1 MATLKMILLIAMRNL
16 VQARVRTLFLGTAL
30 TLVTMLLVILMGLSQ
45 GISDNIVRSAT
56 TLSTGHV
63 NVAGFFKATSTDS
76 APLITDASKLKKIVR
91 ENTEGLDYVVDRNR
105 GWARIIS
112 PTGALASLILG
123 VDIEEEAR
131 LVDVLQLAPQS
142 DYKEGGSQKIL
153 GDASKL
159 EDPNTVVLFA
169 TQAER
174 LEVDVGD
181 KLTLRSQ
188 TRDGRAN
195 TVDVTIVAVARDI
208 GILSN
213 FSMFVPKQVVLDL
226 YQLKPD
232 TSGAIQIYLDDID
245 RSREVMEHLRL
256 VLEKE
261 GYELMEYQPAPFFA
275 KFGTT
280 SGEDWIGQK
289 IDLTVWSDEVEFLMW
304 VLTALDTVSYALI
317 AILIAIIA
325 VGVMN
330 TMWISVR
337 KRTGEIGTL
346 RAMGMTKSR
355 VFLLFI
361 SEAFLLG
368 LFASLLGATLATIIA
383 LSINAA
389 EITIPVDAVRA
400 ILLSDKLVLAI
411 GPQQFFIAIGMLT
424 SFTVVSAMWP
434 SIRAARMQPVEA
446 IQQTE

>member
-1 MATLKMILLIAMRNL
+1 MATLRMILLIAMRNL

-76 APLITDASKLKKIVR
+76 APLITDASRLKKIVR

-123 VDIEEEAR
+123 VDIEEEER

-142 DYKEGGSQKIL
+142 DYKEGGSQQIL
-153 GDASKL
+153 GDASRL
-159 EDPNTVVLFA
+159 ADPNTVVLFA

-337 KRTGEIGTL
+337 KRTSEIGTL

-411 GPQQFFIAIGMLT
+411 GPEQFLIAIGMLT
-424 SFTVVSAMWP
+424 SFTVISAMWP

>member
-1 MATLKMILLIAMRNL
+1 MATLRMILLIAMRNL

-76 APLITDASKLKKIVR
+76 APLITDASRLKKIVR

-123 VDIEEEAR
+123 VDIEEEER

-142 DYKEGGSQKIL
+142 DYKEGGSQQIL
-153 GDASKL
+153 GDASRL
-159 EDPNTVVLFA
+159 ADPNTVVLFA

-232 TSGAIQIYLDDID
+232 TSGAIQIYLD
-245 RSREVMEHLRL
+245 VW
-256 VLEKE
+256 EK
-261 GYELMEYQPAPFFA
+261 
-275 KFGTT
+275 
-280 SGEDWIGQK
+280 
-289 IDLTVWSDEVEFLMW
+289 
-304 VLTALDTVSYALI
+304 
-317 AILIAIIA
+317 
-325 VGVMN
+325 
-330 TMWISVR
+330 
-337 KRTGEIGTL
+337 
-346 RAMGMTKSR
+346 
-355 VFLLFI
+355 
-361 SEAFLLG
+361 
-368 LFASLLGATLATIIA
+368 ASFDVH
-383 LSINAA
+383 S
-389 EITIPVDAVRA
+389 
-400 ILLSDKLVLAI
+400 
-411 GPQQFFIAIGMLT
+411 
-424 SFTVVSAMWP
+424 
-434 SIRAARMQPVEA
+434 
-446 IQQTE
+446 

>member
-1 MATLKMILLIAMRNL
+1 MATLRMILLIAMRNL

-76 APLITDASKLKKIVR
+76 APLITDASRLKKIVR

-123 VDIEEEAR
+123 VDIEEEER

-142 DYKEGGSQKIL
+142 DYKEGGSQQIL
-153 GDASKL
+153 GDASRL
-159 EDPNTVVLFA
+159 ADPNTVVLFA

-337 KRTGEIGTL
+337 KRTSEIGTL

-383 LSINAA
+383 LSINTA

-411 GPQQFFIAIGMLT
+411 GPQQFLIAIGMLT
-424 SFTVVSAMWP
+424 SFTVISAMWP

>member
-1 MATLKMILLIAMRNL
+1 MATLRMILLIAMRNL

-76 APLITDASKLKKIVR
+76 APLITDASRLKKIVR

-123 VDIEEEAR
+123 VDIEEEER

-142 DYKEGGSQKIL
+142 DYKEGGSQQIL

-159 EDPNTVVLFA
+159 ADPNTVVLFA

-337 KRTGEIGTL
+337 KRTSEIGTL

-411 GPQQFFIAIGMLT
+411 GPEQFLIAIGMLT
-424 SFTVVSAMWP
+424 SFTVISAMWP

>member
-1 MATLKMILLIAMRNL
+1 MATLRMILTIAMRNL
-16 VQARVRTLFLGTAL
+16 IMARMRTFFLGTAL

-45 GISDNIVRSAT
+45 GISNNIVRSAT

-76 APLITDASKLKKIVR
+76 APLITNASELKQIVR

-123 VDIEEEAR
+123 VDIVEEER

-142 DYKEGGSQKIL
+142 DYKVGGSDKVL

-159 EDPNTVVLFA
+159 TDPNTVVLFA

-188 TRDGRAN
+188 TRSGQAN

-256 VLEKE
+256 VLDKK

-304 VLTALDTVSYALI
+304 ILTALDTVSFSLI

-337 KRTGEIGTL
+337 KRTSEIGTL

-361 SEAFLLG
+361 FEAFLLG
-368 LFASLLGATLATIIA
+368 LFASLLGATLAAVIA

-411 GPQQFFIAIGMLT
+411 GPQQFLGAIAMLT
-424 SFTVVSAMWP
+424 SFTVISAMWP
-434 SIRAARMQPVEA
+434 SIRAARLQPVEA

>member
-1 MATLKMILLIAMRNL
+1 MATLRMILLIAMRNL

-76 APLITDASKLKKIVR
+76 APLITDASRLKKIVR

-123 VDIEEEAR
+123 VDIEEEER

-142 DYKEGGSQKIL
+142 DYKEGGSQQIL
-153 GDASKL
+153 GDAAKL
-159 EDPNTVVLFA
+159 ADPNTVVLFA

-337 KRTGEIGTL
+337 KRTSEIGTL

-411 GPQQFFIAIGMLT
+411 GPEQFLIAIGMLT
-424 SFTVVSAMWP
+424 SFTVISAMWP